1 MLELLGRLSEAEYS
15 ILSDFYKRALHQVR
29 FATTALLQEINDGQ
43 TDLLTASPSPTQATL
58 VETFRAGTDR
68 ALHSQSKTLAKHRL
82 AKERDSAM
90 KHQYPYNPECPS
102 YARERKRVEY
112 VNGSTPE
119 STIDQRADGRY
130 EIGWN
135 IDTTKQKPKPSRN
148 VQSTSPLN
156 GDKLRRIE
164 FPSSP
169 KLHYEAEVAS
179 SGVRIARRNTDL
191 HIPALLGGNSQSR
204 LPQKLVQEPMAK
216 LRQPVFEI
224 MENLNS
230 HSLLQQQPAFNHV
243 FLKTPESGSSL
254 SQTHP
259 TPPESSRLDSSGV
272 KKILDRPHAA
282 LTSLWKIVLVLHWR
296 FEAPRQGMWDT
307 VRRSE
312 MDEDEDEF
320 PVEEPKR
327 PSEETTL
334 RCRVRRWGL
343 GWGLELMLLY
353 EDVFCKVIFKEG
365 DGLALWEVSGSSL
378 ESDCVLARQRVESP
392 GSGDL

>member
-1 MLELLGRLSEAEYS
+1 MSQKE
-15 ILSDFYKRALHQVR
+15 ILR
-29 FATTALLQEINDGQ
+29 FIAGHHSSKI
-43 TDLLTASPSPTQATL
+43 ASNTC
-58 VETFRAGTDR
+58 TDR
-68 ALHSQSKTLAKHRL
+68 ALHSQSKILAKHRL
-82 AKERDSAM
+82 AKKRDSAM

-112 VNGSTPE
+112 VNGSAPE

-130 EIGWN
+130 EIGWK
-135 IDTTKQKPKPSRN
+135 IDTTKQKPTPSRN
-148 VQSTSPLN
+148 V
-156 GDKLRRIE
+156 
-164 FPSSP
+164 PSSAH
-169 KLHYEAEVAS
+169 LTAF
-179 SGVRIARRNTDL
+179 
-191 HIPALLGGNSQSR
+191 PAQ
-204 LPQKLVQEPMAK
+204 
-216 LRQPVFEI
+216 
-224 MENLNS
+224 
-230 HSLLQQQPAFNHV
+230 SLLQQQPTFDHV

-282 LTSLWKIVLVLHWR
+282 LTSLWKIILVLHWR

-343 GWGLELMLLY
+343 EWGLELMLLY

-365 DGLALWEVSGSSL
+365 VGLALWEVSGSSL
-378 ESDCVLARQRVESP
+378 ESDCVSARQRVESP